1 MKTLRHFALVVSI
14 AAVPASLPG
23 APAPEPA
30 KAPVTEPAREPA
42 SAPSKDAA
50 GAPAKTPP
58 PASKSLA
65 TPPVSPRFKLVRERI
80 DALFRYRNE
89 PPSPPDPRLSPFR
102 PAGAVPVAATPASSA
117 RDPAAGDAPLPAPLS
132 SDLALLQQAVATL
145 KVSGVVEKAG
155 QAHLVINAKPYKVGE
170 VIQTKVQG
178 ESVFLRVRNI
188 SRNSITL
195 GLNGAE
201 MTLKF

>member
-23 APAPEPA
+23 ASER
-30 KAPVTEPAREPA
+30 EPAREPE
-42 SAPSKDAA
+42 SAPSKAPAD
-50 GAPAKTPP
+50 APAKTPP
-58 PASKSLA
+58 PASKAMS
-65 TPPVSPRFKLVRERI
+65 TPPLSPRFRQVRERI
-80 DALFRYRNE
+80 DALFRHRNE
-89 PPSPPDPRLSPFR
+89 TPPPPDPRLNPFR
-102 PAGAVPVAATPASSA
+102 PAGAVPAAATTASGGRDSA
-117 RDPAAGDAPLPAPLS
+117 AAGDQLPAPPS

-145 KVSGVVEKAG
+145 KVSGVVEIPG
-155 QAHLVINAKPYKVGE
+155 RGAHLVINAKPYKVGE

-188 SRNSITL
+188 SRNSVTL
-195 GLNGAE
+195 GLNVAE